1 MVKNQILIVED
12 DEIIANIISQMLEKR
27 GYSIAGCTPS
37 GEDAIMKSAAL
48 QPDLVLMDIKLSGL
62 MDGVTAARFI
72 FQLFFCPIIFLTAMC
87 DDTLLEQAKS
97 AQPLG
102 FILKP
107 FTDRDLVSNVEL
119 ALYNHAIRKKY
130 LGNYPIGDPKK
141 IMIAMDAIFILD
153 TKGRIIFF
161 NPYAARFID
170 LPEDQILMSYWR
182 DVMMLINDQTD
193 EQLEDPVPDVVSHNL
208 SIIHE
213 YNTAIV
219 TKPGRRWKV
228 NIVVQPLMDEK
239 NVLFGILM
247 HIREK
252 TRSEIKMSK
261 KF

>member
-1 MVKNQILIVED
+1 
-12 DEIIANIISQMLEKR
+12 
-27 GYSIAGCTPS
+27 
-37 GEDAIMKSAAL
+37 
-48 QPDLVLMDIKLSGL
+48 
-62 MDGVTAARFI
+62 
-72 FQLFFCPIIFLTAMC
+72 
-87 DDTLLEQAKS
+87 
-97 AQPLG
+97 
-102 FILKP
+102 
-107 FTDRDLVSNVEL
+107 
-119 ALYNHAIRKKY
+119 
-130 LGNYPIGDPKK
+130 
-141 IMIAMDAIFILD
+141 
-153 TKGRIIFF
+153 
-161 NPYAARFID
+161 
-170 LPEDQILMSYWR
+170 
-182 DVMMLINDQTD
+182 MMLINDQTD